1 MLTGFTAA
9 ASEEIGEHHKEITVN
24 NEIITSQNALGFYL
38 LTRLENEL
46 KVINEDRVANNIA
59 PQANVTNPDLDSIYK
74 NSNSQGAK
82 DLSNDS
88 TKDSA
93 ELSPVAENQ
102 PVQMASNANPVV
114 GGAVSTITPDVSPDV
129 NLVEGA
135 SNGTGIDNATVEQLA
150 LTEQELAMVNEQI
163 ESKEQVILSKEQELA
178 ELKERLEKRLEVG
191 KITQNYFYKT
201 GDFEIYGEQM
211 TIIADSLRSLSNN
224 KNVKLHIIG
233 RADPRGNKE
242 FNEAL
247 AQKRIEFVREIATE
261 NGFDDERV
269 SYINMGEVGSEHS
282 DKEMYFFQRH
292 LTVIIELK

>member
-1 MLTGFTAA
+1 MLAGITAA

-46 KVINEDRVANNIA
+46 KVINEDRVVNNIA
-59 PQANVTNPDLDSIYK
+59 SQANITNPDLDSIYK

-82 DLSNDS
+82 DLSNNS
-88 TKDSA
+88 TKASA
-93 ELSPVAENQ
+93 VSHASGNQ
-102 PVQMASNANPVV
+102 PVQMVSNADPVF
-114 GGAVSTITPDVSPDV
+114 GGAVSTITPDALPDV
-129 NLVEGA
+129 NIVEGA
-135 SNGTGIDNATVEQLA
+135 IDNATVEKLA

-178 ELKERLEKRLEVG
+178 ELRERLEKRLEVG

-224 KNVKLHIIG
+224 KSVKLHIIG

-247 AQKRIEFVREIATE
+247 AQKRIEFVRGVATE